1 MFYSIA
7 GSKIGAAIRINSNN
21 NNISQSSAAVSA
33 VINND
38 AFSRPELVDLQLRC
52 NLCKQLSR
60 NFCSVC
66 KTPYCSSVCQRKDWE
81 THRQKCKVI
90 IM

>member
-21 NNISQSSAAVSA
+21 NNISQSTAAAAAV
-33 VINND
+33 VNND
-38 AFSRPELVDLQLRC
+38 AFSRPEVDLELKC
-52 NLCKQLSR
+52 NLCKQPSC

-66 KTPYCSSVCQRKDWE
+66 KTPYCSSVCQKKDWGA
-81 THRQKCKVI
+81 HRQKCKVI